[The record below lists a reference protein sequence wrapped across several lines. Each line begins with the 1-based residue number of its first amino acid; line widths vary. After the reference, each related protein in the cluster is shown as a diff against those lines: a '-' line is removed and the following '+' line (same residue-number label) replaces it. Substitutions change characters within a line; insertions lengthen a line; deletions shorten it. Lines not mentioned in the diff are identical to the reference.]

1 MWFWNEVGIAPPG
14 TPTALVGL
22 RRFNCVGWWGS
33 RPPTWW
39 GYCPPLCSFDRS
51 EVGGERTQSVGSL
64 HFPPQSVGSLHFPPQ
79 SVGSLHHSPTIFA
92 TPANQINRNMTIE
105 TILFSLF
112 SSIALISGLMVIRA
126 KNPIHSVL
134 FLILVFCNVSGLLV
148 LLGVEFFAMIFLV
161 VYVGA
166 IAVLFLFVVM
176 MLNIKIAEMH
186 ENVIRYLPVGGV
198 VGLIFLF
205 EIFLVV
211 ENDFIPVFQFKTS
224 TAHSALNF
232 EMFAN
237 KVQSIPN
244 IEAIGQILYT
254 HSFYLFIVASLI
266 LLVAMIGAIVLT
278 MHKST
283 LVKRQEVFKQN
294 AIDFAKTIYKIR
306 S

>member
-1 MWFWNEVGIAPPG
+1 
-14 TPTALVGL
+14 
-22 RRFNCVGWWGS
+22 
-33 RPPTWW
+33 
-39 GYCPPLCSFDRS
+39 
-51 EVGGERTQSVGSL
+51 
-64 HFPPQSVGSLHFPPQ
+64 
-79 SVGSLHHSPTIFA
+79 
-92 TPANQINRNMTIE
+92 MTIE
-105 TILFSLF
+105 TVLFSLF

-148 LLGVEFFAMIFLV
+148 LLGVEFFAMVFLV

-198 VGLIFLF
+198 VGLIFLL

-211 ENDFIPVFQFKTS
+211 ENDLIPVFQLTDS
-224 TAHSALNF
+224 TAYSALNF
-232 EMFAN
+232 ELLAN
-237 KVQSIPN
+237 KLQSIPN

-254 HSFYLFIVASLI
+254 HYFFFFIVASLI

-278 MHKST
+278 MHKT
-283 LVKRQEVFKQN
+283 TPVKRQEVFKQN

-306 S
+306 SAQ